1 MSERSK
7 TLKRLRGMSD
17 AELRKEEREIRLAI
31 WKMKI
36 GRATGGS
43 TEAEKLSAAKRDLAR
58 VMTLAR
64 EREIEA
70 SRVAGRL
77 QEGRR

>member
-7 TLKRLRGMSD
+7 TLKRLRGMNE
-17 AELRKEEREIRLAI
+17 AELKKEEQEIRLAI

-36 GRATGGS
+36 GRAAGGS
-43 TEAEKLSAAKRDLAR
+43 TEAEKLASAKRDLAR

-64 EREIEA
+64 ERETES
-70 SRVAGRL
+70 SRAAGR
-77 QEGRR
+77 

>member
-7 TLKRLRGMSD
+7 TLKKLRGMSD
-17 AELRKEEREIRLAI
+17 AELKKEEQEIRLAI

-36 GRATGGS
+36 GRVAGGS
-43 TEAEKLSAAKRDLAR
+43 TEAEKLASAKRDLAR

-64 EREIEA
+64 EREIES
-70 SRVAGRL
+70 SRAAGR
-77 QEGRR
+77 

>member
-7 TLKRLRGMSD
+7 TLKKLRGMSD
-17 AELRKEEREIRLAI
+17 AELRKEEQEIRLAI

-36 GRATGGS
+36 GRAAGGS
-43 TEAEKLSAAKRDLAR
+43 TEAEKLASAKRDLAR

-64 EREIEA
+64 ERETDS
-70 SRVAGRL
+70 SRAAGR
-77 QEGRR
+77 

>member
-7 TLKRLRGMSD
+7 TLKKLRGMNDS
-17 AELRKEEREIRLAI
+17 ELRKEEQELRVAV

-43 TEAEKLSAAKRDLAR
+43 TEPEKLATAKRDLAR
-58 VMTLAR
+58 VLTLAR
-64 EREIEA
+64 QRETQG
-70 SRVAGRL
+70 SGDAGR
-77 QEGRR
+77 